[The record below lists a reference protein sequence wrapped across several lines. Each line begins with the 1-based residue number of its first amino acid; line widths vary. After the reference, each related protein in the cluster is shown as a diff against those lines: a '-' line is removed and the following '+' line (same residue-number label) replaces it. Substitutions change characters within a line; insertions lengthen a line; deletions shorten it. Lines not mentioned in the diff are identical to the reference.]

1 MAVTAKLVKE
11 LREMTGAGMMDCKKA
26 LTATDGDM
34 DKAVEFLREKGLATA
49 QKKAG
54 RIAAEGIVML
64 KVSEDGKKAVAVEV
78 NAETDFVAKNAKFQA
93 YVADVAAQAL
103 ASSAADMDSFM
114 AENAAAMGSFALGA
128 VRITGWC
135 FAAVTAVFVWMITA
149 GASRLKASKTLLRLA
164 EAAEGFDCKKGLPL
178 EAVDEKKAR
187 ALKRVRRFIR
197 NGWLSAWVDEK
208 AENCIVVASGANAN
222 LLPSDLAKAEEAI
235 ELADLIL
242 MQLEVPMET
251 VCFVAD
257 IAWQKGKK
265 VILNPAPAHPLPADL
280 LHHLYLITPNETEA
294 EMITGVKITDDI
306 SAVEA
311 ARVLSGMGVQHVI
324 ITLGSKGALI
334 CSDGEAEI
342 VPALKVEA
350 VDTTAAGDVFNG
362 ALTVAL
368 SEGRNLKESVR
379 FACKASAISV
389 TRVGAQS
396 SAPYRNEVDI
406 FD

>member
-1 MAVTAKLVKE
+1 MDTTQISRRQILVVGSCNTDMVIKAAHLPRPGETILGGTFFMNPGGKGAHQAVAIARLGGSVTFICK
-11 LREMTGAGMMDCKKA
+11 TGSDIFGHQSQQ
-26 LTATDGDM
+26 LF
-34 DKAVEFLREKGLATA
+34 EE
-49 QKKAG
+49 
-54 RIAAEGIVML
+54 EGINTSYVF
-64 KVSEDGKKAVAVEV
+64 SDSGNPSGVA
-78 NAETDFVAKNAKFQA
+78 
-93 YVADVAAQAL
+93 L
-103 ASSAADMDSFM
+103 
-114 AENAAAMGSFALGA
+114 
-128 VRITGWC
+128 IT
-135 FAAVTAVFVWMITA
+135 
-149 GASRLKASKTLLRLA
+149 
-164 EAAEGFDCKKGLPL
+164 
-178 EAVDEKKAR
+178 
-187 ALKRVRRFIR
+187 
-197 NGWLSAWVDEK
+197 VDEK

-379 FACKASAISV
+379 FACKASTISV

-406 FD
+406 FY

>member
-1 MAVTAKLVKE
+1 MDTTQISRRQILVVGSCNTDMVIKAAHLPRPGETILGGTFFMNPGGKGANQAVAIARLGGSVTFICK
-11 LREMTGAGMMDCKKA
+11 TGSDIFGHQSQQ
-26 LTATDGDM
+26 LF
-34 DKAVEFLREKGLATA
+34 EE
-49 QKKAG
+49 
-54 RIAAEGIVML
+54 EGINTSYVF
-64 KVSEDGKKAVAVEV
+64 SDSGNPSGVA
-78 NAETDFVAKNAKFQA
+78 
-93 YVADVAAQAL
+93 L
-103 ASSAADMDSFM
+103 
-114 AENAAAMGSFALGA
+114 
-128 VRITGWC
+128 IT
-135 FAAVTAVFVWMITA
+135 
-149 GASRLKASKTLLRLA
+149 
-164 EAAEGFDCKKGLPL
+164 
-178 EAVDEKKAR
+178 
-187 ALKRVRRFIR
+187 
-197 NGWLSAWVDEK
+197 VDEK

-222 LLPSDLAKAEEAI
+222 L
-235 ELADLIL
+235 
-242 MQLEVPMET
+242 LEVPMET

>member
-1 MAVTAKLVKE
+1 MDTTQTSRRQILVVGSSNTDMVIKAAHLPRPGETILGGTFFMNPGGKGANQAVAIARLGGSVTFICK
-11 LREMTGAGMMDCKKA
+11 TGSDIFGHQSQQ
-26 LTATDGDM
+26 LF
-34 DKAVEFLREKGLATA
+34 EE
-49 QKKAG
+49 
-54 RIAAEGIVML
+54 EGINTSYVF
-64 KVSEDGKKAVAVEV
+64 SDSGNPSGVA
-78 NAETDFVAKNAKFQA
+78 
-93 YVADVAAQAL
+93 L
-103 ASSAADMDSFM
+103 
-114 AENAAAMGSFALGA
+114 
-128 VRITGWC
+128 IT
-135 FAAVTAVFVWMITA
+135 
-149 GASRLKASKTLLRLA
+149 
-164 EAAEGFDCKKGLPL
+164 
-178 EAVDEKKAR
+178 
-187 ALKRVRRFIR
+187 
-197 NGWLSAWVDEK
+197 VDEK

-235 ELADLIL
+235 EQADLIL

-294 EMITGVKITDDI
+294 EMITGVKITDES
-306 SAVEA
+306 SAGEA
-311 ARVLSGMGVQHVI
+311 ARLLSEMGVQHVI

-334 CSDGEAEI
+334 YSGGKAEM

-368 SEGRNLKESVR
+368 SEGRSLKEAAR

-406 FD
+406 FV